1 MNSAIIGLG
10 VIGKVHYDTLKKQG
24 ENVVAIC
31 DIDSGKLANFSAD
44 RKYDDYKK
52 MLDDG
57 GFDVVHVCTPHYL
70 HAEMVVYALNKGVN
84 VLCEKPLC
92 ICVEDIARIEEA
104 EKKSKGMLGVCFQ
117 NRFNDSSVF
126 AKEYLK
132 DKRINFAFGAMLWH
146 RDASYYASGE
156 WRGKKATEGG
166 GVCINQAIHTLDLL
180 AWRCSE
186 PKSAVANVF
195 NRSLQGVIEVE
206 DTASASFKGDVN
218 FDFYATN
225 AASVDL
231 PVEIRVSFDDHVL
244 TILPDKALLDGEI
257 VDFENDVKWQGKL
270 SYGNG
275 HEKLIRRFYECVNN
289 GDKFEI
295 DALEAAK
302 AVKMVLAIYSSNGK
316 EVSV

>member
-57 GFDVVHVCTPHYL
+57 GIDVGHVCTPHYL
-70 HAEMVVYALNKGVN
+70 HTEMVVYALNKGVN
-84 VLCEKPLC
+84 KKKKKPLC

-132 DKRINFAFGAMLWH
+132 DKRINFAFGAML
-146 RDASYYASGE
+146 
-156 WRGKKATEGG
+156 
-166 GVCINQAIHTLDLL
+166 
-180 AWRCSE
+180 
-186 PKSAVANVF
+186 
-195 NRSLQGVIEVE
+195 
-206 DTASASFKGDVN
+206 
-218 FDFYATN
+218 
-225 AASVDL
+225 
-231 PVEIRVSFDDHVL
+231 
-244 TILPDKALLDGEI
+244 
-257 VDFENDVKWQGKL
+257 
-270 SYGNG
+270 
-275 HEKLIRRFYECVNN
+275 
-289 GDKFEI
+289 
-295 DALEAAK
+295 
-302 AVKMVLAIYSSNGK
+302 
-316 EVSV
+316 

>member
-1 MNSAIIGLG
+1 M
-10 VIGKVHYDTLKKQG
+10 
-24 ENVVAIC
+24 
-31 DIDSGKLANFSAD
+31 
-44 RKYDDYKK
+44 
-52 MLDDG
+52 
-57 GFDVVHVCTPHYL
+57 
-70 HAEMVVYALNKGVN
+70 
-84 VLCEKPLC
+84 
-92 ICVEDIARIEEA
+92 
-104 EKKSKGMLGVCFQ
+104 
-117 NRFNDSSVF
+117 
-126 AKEYLK
+126 
-132 DKRINFAFGAMLWH
+132 
-146 RDASYYASGE
+146 
-156 WRGKKATEGG
+156 
-166 GVCINQAIHTLDLL
+166 L

-275 HEKLIRRFYECVNN
+275 HEKLIRRFYECVNS

-302 AVKMVLAIYSSNGK
+302 AVKMVLAIYLSNGK